1 MDDGLI
7 FSSPP
12 QKEQGEWPTPV
23 RITVRNLHR
32 QGKSQREIVSNTS
45 LPRRTIRCILR
56 QESSH
61 RLRRRKAP
69 KSHMMSIREICCCI
83 RHISR
88 DWSTR
93 RLTFEQVKTQL
104 GIQASARTIQRELHH
119 AGYQCCIVCPR
130 PYISRKQAKKRLGF
144 ALEHQWWGTSNYA
157 AFRQDSRIGGDW
169 RKVIWSD
176 EATFETGKSGRIWVT
191 RRVDEKQC
199 TNCMRSVYRSG
210 RVSVMIW
217 GAIGWDY
224 KSKLVFMEKLPNRK
238 GICSKAYLQ
247 QVLEPV
253 VFPLFDQLGPEY
265 IFMEDGAK
273 VHAGSA
279 CLPRLSHSVRRFN
292 WPPSPDL
299 NPIEKVWQWIKE
311 ELKKLGYVPKSIED
325 LKEELQKL
333 WDQVDPYDFC
343 YYTEQLTC
351 KIEDVIAVYGLATIH

>member
-69 KSHMMSIREICCCI
+69 KPHMMSIREICCCI

-104 GIQASARTIQRELHH
+104 GIQASARTIQRELRC
-119 AGYQCCIVCPR
+119 AGYRRCIACPR

-144 ALEHQWWGTSNYA
+144 ALEHRWWGTSDYA
-157 AFRQDSRIGGDW
+157 AFRQDGRVGGDW
-169 RKVIWSD
+169 RKVI
-176 EATFETGKSGRIWVT
+176 
-191 RRVDEKQC
+191 
-199 TNCMRSVYRSG
+199 
-210 RVSVMIW
+210 
-217 GAIGWDY
+217 
-224 KSKLVFMEKLPNRK
+224 
-238 GICSKAYLQ
+238 
-247 QVLEPV
+247 
-253 VFPLFDQLGPEY
+253 
-265 IFMEDGAK
+265 
-273 VHAGSA
+273 
-279 CLPRLSHSVRRFN
+279 
-292 WPPSPDL
+292 
-299 NPIEKVWQWIKE
+299 
-311 ELKKLGYVPKSIED
+311 
-325 LKEELQKL
+325 
-333 WDQVDPYDFC
+333 
-343 YYTEQLTC
+343 
-351 KIEDVIAVYGLATIH
+351 